1 MTEIEA
7 YEMELKKRSILFEQ
21 SGICG
26 HCGKRITPGEPFNIS
41 HRIAKHKWRL
51 QKYGS
56 EVINHRFNL
65 VATHP
70 GNCNDGVMLNIQ
82 KNEGKALLRAIFL
95 DLDYE
100 IPEDLKEQSNE

>member
-1 MTEIEA
+1 MNELEA
-7 YEMELKKRSILFEQ
+7 YEMELKRRQILSEQ

-26 HCGKRITPGEPFNIS
+26 HCGDRINPNEVFTIA

-56 EVINHRFNL
+56 EVINHRLNL

-70 GNCNDGVMLNIQ
+70 GDCNDGVMVNIG
-82 KNEGKALLRAIFL
+82 KTEGKELLRAIFK
-95 DLDYE
+95 DLGYE
-100 IPEDLKEQSNE
+100 IPEDLR